1 MKQTPHK
8 PAPYCREAVL
18 PTSGSP
24 CTGCGLCVS
33 VCTHGAVTLE
43 ENEDGFLAAKVDTT
57 RCIGCRACEKMCAR
71 LAQVKGHDTHRF
83 YEAWSKDE
91 AQRRAASSGGVFGEL
106 AADCLRRGGVVFGV
120 AMRGT
125 DFPRFVAVERPEDLA
140 QLRGSKYLQADPGHI
155 FAEVAAALKAGRP
168 VLFAGVSCQ
177 VRAARVRFG
186 ERYPNLLLI
195 DLACFGTPSRHLFR
209 SFLAQIG
216 NSDTITNVAFRDKS
230 RSWRAYSM
238 ALTHADGAQTLIHK
252 EASPFMKGFLC
263 HLSIN
268 ESCYSCR
275 SALHDRP
282 GDITLGDCW
291 GRPRRED
298 ERNGVSVVIAHTP
311 AGDAALGRIREALHL
326 EPIEAN
332 IALSL
337 NEGLVAHSGEI
348 PAARTPFL
356 KALKQQPLKRVIAT
370 FLNDDGRPRP
380 SFCFA
385 GHFLPLPRRLQRL
398 MNRLKSLASRCAK
411 GRTHKAEKP

>member
-1 MKQTPHK
+1 MGNSPQAQARKK
-8 PAPYCREAVL
+8 ASLPA
-18 PTSGSP
+18 SGSP

-33 VCTHGAVTLE
+33 VCPHGAVALA
-43 ENEDGFLAAKVDTT
+43 ENEDGFLAAEVDAA

-125 DFPRFVAVERPEDLA
+125 DFPRFVAVERPEDLPK
-140 QLRGSKYLQADPGHI
+140 LRGSKYLQANPGSI

-186 ERYPNLLLI
+186 ERHPNLLLA
-195 DLACFGTPSRHLFR
+195 DLACYGAPSRHLFR
-209 SFLAQIG
+209 SFLSEIG
-216 NSDTITNVAFRDKS
+216 NDDITDIAFRDKS

-238 ALTHADGAQTLIHK
+238 ALTHADGTQTLIHK
-252 EASPFMKGFLC
+252 EDNPFMKGFLC
-263 HLSIN
+263 HLGIN

-275 SALHDRP
+275 SSLHDRP

-311 AGDAALGRIREALHL
+311 AGEAALERIREALHL
-326 EPIEAN
+326 EPIEEGT
-332 IALSL
+332 ALSR
-337 NEGLVAHSGEI
+337 NGGLVAHTGEI
-348 PAARTPFL
+348 PAARAPFL
-356 KALKQQPLKRVIAT
+356 KALKQQPLRRALAP
-370 FLNDDGRPRP
+370 FLNDDGSARPG
-380 SFCFA
+380 FCLA
-385 GHFLPLPRRLQRL
+385 GRFFPLPNRLRRGLQRL
-398 MNRLKSLASRCAK
+398 KK
-411 GRTHKAEKP
+411 WVG